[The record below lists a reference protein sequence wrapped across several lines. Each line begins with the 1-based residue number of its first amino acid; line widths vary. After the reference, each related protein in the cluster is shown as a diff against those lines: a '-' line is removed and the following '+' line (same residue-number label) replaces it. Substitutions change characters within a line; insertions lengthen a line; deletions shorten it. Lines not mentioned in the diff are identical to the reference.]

1 MGSANISKD
10 DQITPY
16 IEGVRSDLPGK
27 STTFMDNMG
36 DLLVEELQVES
47 PIGETQELHDLAM
60 WLPQGDLVR
69 YIFSASGHF
78 DPVVEGHEIMGV
90 FLTEKQTRWWFWYL
104 NNVLGGSYDVKYGTG
119 NKTPEND
126 YPARALANADS
137 DIEMELD
144 QFYYDVF
151 GR

>member
-1 MGSANISKD
+1 MASVIISRD

-16 IEGVRSDLPGK
+16 LESVKGDLPGK
-27 STTFMDNMG
+27 SSAFMDNMG

-60 WLPQGDLVR
+60 WLPQGDLIR

-78 DPVVEGHEIMGV
+78 DPVVDGHEIMGV
-90 FLTEKQTRWWFWYL
+90 FQTPKQTRWWFWYL
-104 NNVLGGSYDVKYGTG
+104 KNELGGSYTVKYGTG

-126 YPARALANADS
+126 YPARALVNADGE
-137 DIEMELD
+137 IELMLD
-144 QFYYDVF
+144 TFYDDVF